1 MVLTHTYCTWYIGF
15 IPVAFSVRKWKHIRG
30 FRAWG
35 CANRPQA
42 SLELRVFALASK
54 IHFEAEESFVLA
66 EPEKSNVSCHSA
78 LKGKG
83 LIWVWILILTAI
95 IFSAYVTWGTGEK
108 ANSISQSTEALS
120 FHMQFKNTVVSGF
133 TPIQVICGSN
143 NSTYSSSSCFVS
155 SVKGFFPS
163 SLTPIPLLS
172 LCLVFFHTLFPKRL
186 AGLTMHCDFFS
197 TGLYEGSWRQF
208 SLVSLTSFIT
218 YQRNKQ
224 TESNSFDH
232 GKSRKS
238 IKNPMKIH

>member
-1 MVLTHTYCTWYIGF
+1 MSWGEAALWLFQQVQC
-15 IPVAFSVRKWKHIRG
+15 VCVCMWKGKHR
-30 FRAWG
+30 
-35 CANRPQA
+35 CARTEVPHLHMQLFQDLPQYTL
-42 SLELRVFALASK
+42 SMGVTNILV
-54 IHFEAEESFVLA
+54 SFV
-66 EPEKSNVSCHSA
+66 
-78 LKGKG
+78 
-83 LIWVWILILTAI
+83 
-95 IFSAYVTWGTGEK
+95 K
-108 ANSISQSTEALS
+108 A
-120 FHMQFKNTVVSGF
+120 F
-133 TPIQVICGSN
+133 P
-143 NSTYSSSSCFVS
+143 
-155 SVKGFFPS
+155 PS
-163 SLTPIPLLS
+163 SPTPIPLLS